1 MHTTYIP
8 AEEVA
13 SKLDHPDWVLLDCR
27 FSLDAPDLKEQD
39 YQQSHLPGARYVH
52 LERDLSGEIQV
63 GKTGRHPLPTFEDLV
78 VRLGSWGIGPGV
90 QVVAYDD
97 ANGAYAA
104 RLWWILRW
112 LGHDAV
118 AVMDGGWNAWTA
130 AGLPVSEALPTKEP
144 REFQLNPRHTW
155 LLNAHEVDALRER
168 PDVVLIDARSGD
180 RFRGENEPIDSVAGH
195 IPGANSL
202 PCSENL
208 GPDGLVKTP
217 EALCERF
224 EAVLNGRPPE
234 RLISYCGSGVTA
246 CLNLL
251 ALKHAG
257 LGDGR
262 LYGGSW
268 SDWITDPDRPI
279 ATGA

>member
-1 MHTTYIP
+1 MYTTYIP

-13 SKLDHPDWVLLDCR
+13 SQLENPDWVLLDCR

-52 LERDLSGEIQV
+52 LERDLSGDIQL

-78 VRLGSWGIGPGV
+78 TRLGSWGIGPGV

-118 AVMDGGWNAWTA
+118 AVLDGGWNAWNA
-130 AGLPVSEALPTKEP
+130 AGLPVSDALPHTTP
-144 REFQLNPRHTW
+144 REFELNPRHTW

-180 RFRGENEPIDSVAGH
+180 RFRGENEPIDPVAGH
-195 IPGANSL
+195 IPGAISV

-208 GPDGLVKTP
+208 GPDGCAKST
-217 EALCERF
+217 ESLCERF
-224 EAVLNGRPPE
+224 EAVLKGRPPE

-279 ATGA
+279 ATGP